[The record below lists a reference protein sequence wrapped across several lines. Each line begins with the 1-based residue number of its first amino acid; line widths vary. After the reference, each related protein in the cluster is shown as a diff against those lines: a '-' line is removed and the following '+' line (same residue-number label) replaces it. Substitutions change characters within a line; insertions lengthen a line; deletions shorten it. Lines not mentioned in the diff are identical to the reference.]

1 MDGRFKEN
9 ISPVTKQEENK
20 NIKKGDETFMNLH
33 RMFRRILLFPLIP
46 ILGAF
51 SDTGTITTSH
61 KFNKTYYQ
69 AQFLQGKENY
79 VVFDQFASREK
90 NTDIPKNAGDT
101 VEFTR
106 IAPFGLKRTP
116 LTEGTN
122 PSATKVYG
130 NTVSATVA
138 EYGDYVKPSKKFW
151 YTNMDKDMAETAFEH
166 GISAASTIDSLIWE
180 KVAEGGMGLRADADS
195 TYSGERTCVNS
206 GSSTTVVVTDAIPTG
221 ITSGKTGV
229 IVFLSGKNY
238 GQAREF
244 TYTSATSVT
253 LNSAV
258 DHVVADGDLVWMCCT
273 YGLTT
278 ADTVSVEL
286 IRKAVAKL
294 EANGVPVFDDGYYH
308 AVYTPLQ
315 KYDFQRDSEWINLK
329 HYAAPKD
336 LYRNLDGEIYG
347 VRFHKDTVP
356 YRHTAGTIGTYVS
369 SGAVYVISIFG
380 KGAFGNV
387 RISGIDRKYYINP
400 PKDDPNNPLAM
411 YGSMGWYELC
421 SPVVINGTAIVNI
434 FNVPTNV

>member
-1 MDGRFKEN
+1 
-9 ISPVTKQEENK
+9 
-20 NIKKGDETFMNLH
+20 MNLR
-33 RMFRRILLFPLIP
+33 RMFRRILLFPLIL
-46 ILGAF
+46 ILGDFA
-51 SDTGTITTSH
+51 DTGVITTMH
-61 KFNKTYYQ
+61 KFNKKYYQ
-69 AQFLQGKENY
+69 AEFLEGKENY

-90 NTDIPKNAGDT
+90 KAEIPKNDGDT

-130 NTVSATVA
+130 NTVSTTVK

-151 YTNMDKDMAETAFEH
+151 YTNMDRDMAKTAFEH

-180 KVAEGGMGLRADADS
+180 VVAEGGMGLRADADD
-195 TYSGERTCVNS
+195 TYSGERTCVAS
-206 GSSTTVVVTDAIPTG
+206 GSSSTIVVTNTIPAG
-221 ITSGKTGV
+221 IDSGKTGV

-238 GQAREF
+238 GQVREF
-244 TYTSATSVT
+244 TYLSATSVT
-253 LNSAV
+253 LGSAV
-258 DHVVADGDLVWMCCT
+258 DHIVADGDLVWIYCS

-286 IRKAVAKL
+286 IAKSVAKL
-294 EANGVPVFDDGYYH
+294 EANGIPTFDDGYYH

-315 KYDFQRDSEWINLK
+315 KYDLHRDDEWINLK

-336 LYRNLDGEIYG
+336 LYRNLEGEIYG
-347 VRFHKDTVP
+347 VRFHKDTIP
-356 YRHTAGTIGTYVS
+356 YRHTAGTIGTYVAS
-369 SGAVYVISIFG
+369 AAVYVISIFG

-387 RISGIDRKYYINP
+387 RISGIDRRYYLCP
-400 PKDDPNNPLAM
+400 PVEDPNNPLAM

-421 SPVVINGTAIVNI
+421 SPVVINGAAIVNI
-434 FNVPTNV
+434 FNCPTNV

>member
-1 MDGRFKEN
+1 
-9 ISPVTKQEENK
+9 
-20 NIKKGDETFMNLH
+20 MNLK
-33 RMFRRILLFPLIP
+33 RMFRRVLLFPLAL

-51 SDTGTITTSH
+51 PDEGTITTSH

-69 AQFLQGKENY
+69 AQFLEGKENY

-90 NTDIPKNAGDT
+90 KAEIPKNDGDT

-106 IAPFGLKRTP
+106 IAPFGLKRTA

-130 NTVSATVA
+130 NTVSTTVK

-151 YTNMDKDMAETAFEH
+151 YTSMDKDMAQTAFEH

-180 KVAEGGMGLRADADS
+180 VVAEGGMGLRADADA
-195 TYSGERTCVNS
+195 TYSGERTAVAS

-229 IVFLSGKNY
+229 IVFLTGKNY
-238 GQAREF
+238 GQVREF
-244 TYTSATSVT
+244 TYLGATSVT
-253 LNSAV
+253 LGSAV
-258 DHVVADGDLVWMCCT
+258 DHIVADGDLVWMVCT

-278 ADTVSVEL
+278 GDKVSVEL

-315 KYDFQRDSEWINLK
+315 KYDFQRDDEYINLK

-336 LYRNLDGEIYG
+336 LYRNLDGEIFG

-356 YRHTAGTIGTYVS
+356 YRHTAGTIGTYVAS
-369 SGAVYVISIFG
+369 AAVYLISIFG

-387 RISGIDRKYYINP
+387 RISGIDRKYYLCP
-400 PKDDPNNPLAM
+400 PVEDPNNPLAM

-421 SPVVINGTAIVNI
+421 SPVVINGTCIVNI
-434 FNVPTNV
+434 FNCPTSV

>member
-1 MDGRFKEN
+1 
-9 ISPVTKQEENK
+9 
-20 NIKKGDETFMNLH
+20 MNLK
-33 RMFRRILLFPLIP
+33 RMFRRILLFPLLP

-51 SDTGTITTSH
+51 SDTGVITTSHKFNKTYYQITTSH

-106 IAPFGLKRTP
+106 VAPFGLKRTP

-130 NTVSATVA
+130 NTVSTTVK

-151 YTNMDKDMAETAFEH
+151 YTNMDKDMAKTAFEH
-166 GISAASTIDSLIWE
+166 GVSAASTIDSLIWE
-180 KVAEGGMGLRADADS
+180 KVAEGGMGLRADAD
-195 TYSGERTCVNS
+195 TNESGERTIT
-206 GSSTTVVVTDAIPTG
+206 GTSSTTSRIIWSTAM
-221 ITSGKTGV
+221 SGLAENDTGV
-229 IVFLSGKNY
+229 VVFLSGKNY
-238 GQAREF
+238 GQVRQF
-244 TYTSATSVT
+244 TCDGTNPTTETVLASA
-253 LNSAV
+253 L
-258 DHVVADGDLVWMCCT
+258 DHAPAAGDRIWICTT

-315 KYDFQRDSEWINLK
+315 KYDFQRDSEYINLK

-356 YRHTAGTIGTYVS
+356 YRHTAGTIGTYVA

-411 YGSMGWYELC
+411 YGSMGWYDLC

-434 FNVPTNV
+434 FNVPTSV